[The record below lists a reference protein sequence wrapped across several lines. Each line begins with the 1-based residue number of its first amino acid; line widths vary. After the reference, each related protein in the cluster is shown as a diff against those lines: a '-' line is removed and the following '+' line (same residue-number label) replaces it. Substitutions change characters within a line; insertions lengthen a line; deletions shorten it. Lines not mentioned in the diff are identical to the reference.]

1 MGDPAQGLREKI
13 RVTRPGGTVSAIAC
27 FCHSGNLPRYNGR
40 YLATG
45 NQRIDQL
52 DLKLNRAFRLT
63 VRPELLGVD
72 HSVLSLDLLWQF
84 KDAGLQDVQI
94 NGHLT
99 LVSPGDAR
107 IPIEEGATY
116 ALTRRKI
123 ELDGLSQTRE
133 KHGEQLALDGFSQV
147 EFDELI
153 ALKRAQHEYLEENPA
168 HVREMMEVF
177 SQPLLIIRGTR
188 PLRS

>member
-1 MGDPAQGLREKI
+1 MGDPTQGLREKI

-52 DLKLNRAFRLT
+52 DLKLDRTFRLT

-72 HSVLSLDLLWQF
+72 HSVLSLDLLWRF

-94 NGHLT
+94 NGHLS

-116 ALTRRKI
+116 ALARRKI
-123 ELDGLSQTRE
+123 ELDGLGKMRE
-133 KHGEQLALDGFSQV
+133 KHGEQLALDGFSQA
-147 EFDELI
+147 EFDELL
-153 ALKRAQHEYLEENPA
+153 ALKRAQYEYLEENPA
-168 HVREMMEVF
+168 QVREMMEVF

-188 PLRS
+188 PLGG

>member
-40 YLATG
+40 YLAAG

-52 DLKLNRAFRLT
+52 DIKLNRTFRLT

-107 IPIEEGATY
+107 IPVEEGATY

-123 ELDGLSQTRE
+123 ELDGLGKTRE
-133 KHGEQLALDGFSQV
+133 KHGEQLALDGFSQA

-153 ALKRAQHEYLEENPA
+153 ALKRAQYEYLEENPA
-168 HVREMMEVF
+168 QVREMMEVF

-188 PLRS
+188 PPGS